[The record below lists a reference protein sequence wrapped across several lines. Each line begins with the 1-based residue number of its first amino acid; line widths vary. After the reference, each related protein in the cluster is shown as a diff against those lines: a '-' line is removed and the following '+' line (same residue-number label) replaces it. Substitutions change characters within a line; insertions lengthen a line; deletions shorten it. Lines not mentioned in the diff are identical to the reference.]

1 MKSTPQRLKNVTGQ
15 LNGVINMIEGEED
28 VFKVLTQ
35 MKAARSALN
44 SAMTKYINEH
54 FWEFINDCSDKED
67 SWRKF
72 LEELLNS

>member
-1 MKSTPQRLKNVTGQ
+1 MS
-15 LNGVINMIEGEED
+15 ISE
-28 VFKVLTQ
+28 F
-35 MKAARSALN
+35 KAARSALN

-67 SWRKF
+67 SCRKF